1 MAKFA
6 DDERDAVGE
15 TVVDNESAPIFDL
28 SSFCLPIFQRL
39 VPARARAP
47 RAFAQQRARAR
58 ATPPPL

>member
-6 DDERDAVGE
+6 DEERDAVGE

-39 VPARARAP
+39 VREPRAP
-47 RAFAQQRARAR
+47 FSSSRSRLSARAR
-58 ATPPPL
+58 ATP